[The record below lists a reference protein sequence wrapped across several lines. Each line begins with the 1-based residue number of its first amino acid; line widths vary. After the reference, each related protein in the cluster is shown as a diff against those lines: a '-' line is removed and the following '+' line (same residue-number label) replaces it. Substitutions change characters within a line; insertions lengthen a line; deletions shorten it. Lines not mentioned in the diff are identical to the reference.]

1 MFIFSNSPSQNL
13 FDYFSFY
20 KPLEDPLIN
29 DIHTIVSNLEFI
41 EGKIGTDLIDYRKS
55 KIKWIPLNNSSIEL
69 YKYLESLLIIAN
81 KEYYNFDLT
90 LSNTGLQYT
99 EYYGSNKGKYDWH
112 TDQISPN
119 PSLRKL
125 SLVIQLSDPSEYEG
139 GELQIQNYNT
149 KNTISTIPKQK
160 GLITIFP
167 SYMIHRVTP
176 ITKGTRKSLVWW
188 VGGTPFR

>member
-55 KIKWIPLNNSSIEL
+55 KIKWIEYNNFSKEL
-69 YKYLESLLIIAN
+69 YKHLESLAN
-81 KEYYNFDLT
+81 LANQQHYNFDLYY
-90 LSNTGLQYT
+90 SNDDIQYT

-112 TDQISPN
+112 IDHSPGIYN
-119 PSLRKL
+119 NRKL

-167 SYMIHRVTP
+167 SYLLHRVTP

-188 VGGTPFR
+188 VGGSQFS